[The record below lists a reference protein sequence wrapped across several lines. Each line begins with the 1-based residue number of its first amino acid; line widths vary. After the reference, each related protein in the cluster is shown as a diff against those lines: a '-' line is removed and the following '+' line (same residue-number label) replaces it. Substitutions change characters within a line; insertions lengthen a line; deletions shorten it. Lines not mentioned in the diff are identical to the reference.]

1 MTIWKKLQTNLLKS
15 EKTSSFVMPIL
26 PVIYLQLVA
35 YYVAKLNG
43 CDIDKPRN
51 LAKSVTVE

>member
-1 MTIWKKLQTNLLKS
+1 MKEAADEFI
-15 EKTSSFVMPIL
+15 EIRKTSSFVMPIL

-35 YYVAKLNG
+35 YYVAELNG